1 MNSSKKRGKVRLEV
15 GVGRVSLGKEGTSF
29 SGCHKEAVASLE
41 VGSIFLSYSTLRR
54 YLLAVQYCEEN
65 WPHTIKSFFFVQS
78 ENMFSTESK
87 TKRNECQ
94 SRFCQRKLP
103 ILSLLKC
110 FLKRKHLNMVAVVQL
125 WAWPHVFTDGLN
137 LITLE
142 SYISGSKHGMCEG
155 QTNQR
160 ESEILIPV

>member
-65 WPHTIKSFFFVQS
+65 WPHTIKSFFFV
-78 ENMFSTESK
+78 
-87 TKRNECQ
+87 
-94 SRFCQRKLP
+94 
-103 ILSLLKC
+103 
-110 FLKRKHLNMVAVVQL
+110 
-125 WAWPHVFTDGLN
+125 
-137 LITLE
+137 
-142 SYISGSKHGMCEG
+142 
-155 QTNQR
+155 
-160 ESEILIPV
+160 